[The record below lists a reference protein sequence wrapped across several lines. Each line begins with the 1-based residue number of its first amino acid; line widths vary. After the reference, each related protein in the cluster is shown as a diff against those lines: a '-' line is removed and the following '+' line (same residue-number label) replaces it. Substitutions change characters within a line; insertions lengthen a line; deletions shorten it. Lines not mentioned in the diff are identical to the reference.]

1 MKQYISLLFLMV
13 CSLILASCDED
24 SFSTVVEVDLSE
36 YSNQMVVIATFQP
49 DMPDMPY
56 IPGFD
61 GNQFYVRL
69 VKSND
74 ILKNDN
80 SFETISDASVVI
92 TEDEN
97 IQIPLTHTGSG
108 YYLAPTDIGR
118 PKEGTNYRIEV
129 NSPEFGR
136 ATANS
141 HVPKKAS
148 FKNAYIS
155 NENYIDPSGG
165 NEKVE
170 ITIEL
175 EDEASI
181 ENYYYLTV
189 NSIYSNPEFG
199 IEDSWVICFSS
210 SDPVFDADEYG
221 GDFIEIEETADI
233 YYCNG
238 LTTFRDL
245 LFEGETKTFKIY
257 LNHYEIFDYSYNPDT
272 GEEIKTRRDIRLVLG
287 SMSRNIYNYKR
298 SARSQSWNQDNPFAE
313 PIQVYSNIEGGVGIF
328 GGFVETS
335 IDLE

>member
-1 MKQYISLLFLMV
+1 MKQYISLLFLMA

-24 SFSTVVEVDLSE
+24 SFNTVVEVDLSE
-36 YSNQMVVIATFQP
+36 YGNQMVVIAAFQP
-49 DMPDMPY
+49 DMPY
-56 IPGFD
+56 FEES
-61 GNQFYVRL
+61 QFYVRL

-74 ILKNDN
+74 VLKSDD
-80 SFETISDASVVI
+80 SFEIISDASVVI
-92 TEDEN
+92 VEDEN
-97 IQIPLTHTGSG
+97 LQIPLTHTGSG
-108 YYLAPTDIGR
+108 YYLAPVDIGR
-118 PKEGTNYRIEV
+118 PKEGTNYHIEV
-129 NSPEFGR
+129 NSPEFGT

-141 HVPKKAS
+141 NVPKKAS

-155 NENYIDPSGG
+155 NEDYIDPSGG

-199 IEDSWVICFSS
+199 IEDSWVVCFSS

-221 GDFIEIEETADI
+221 SDFIEIEEAADV
-233 YYCNG
+233 YYCG
-238 LTTFRDL
+238 GITTFRDL
-245 LFEGETKTFKIY
+245 LFEGESKTFKIY
-257 LNHYEIFDYSYNPDT
+257 VDHYEIFDYSYNPDT
-272 GEEIKTRRDIRLVLG
+272 GEEIRTRRDIQLILG
-287 SMSRNIYNYKR
+287 SMSRDIYNYKR

-328 GGFVETS
+328 GGFVETAM
-335 IDLE
+335 DLE